1 MSKQGIYQFSFIML
15 SLLFVSVGYNNCSDK
30 AFEFQVAEEQAA
42 NPDGLGGEQPVAAP
56 RVLINNNADY
66 TNSDDVNLSL
76 STGPIDATEMFI
88 SNDDQCSQGSWE
100 PFQKN
105 KAWVLSEKN
114 KEVRVY
120 AKYRIDG
127 EDETQCVTDSI
138 IHDDIAPTVAITTQ
152 TQNGWVASRN
162 LNVVYT
168 AEDSGSGIAL
178 TECARDNSGNFN
190 PCGQIISFFNLEEN
204 KNYVMVVQATDRAG
218 NRSEPKQLNWAT
230 DLTPPEVVFNLTPSL
245 VTADVTP
252 DFAYTAT
259 DAGSG
264 VQGYECRLDD
274 QAAFTACQ
282 NALTLSGLADGSHTL
297 RVRASDNLGHMSDEV
312 SYTWTQ
318 DSQAPTVMFVST
330 PDLITNS
337 SQATFA
343 FQGLDGGNPITQFQC
358 KLDGGN
364 YASCSSPHNLSN
376 LSDGSHTF
384 SVRGQDA
391 VGNMSAPI
399 SYTWLIDTG
408 KPNITFVNTPDN
420 PTNMTDA
427 FFQVSPQDNA
437 GGSGIERV
445 ECRLDSQAFQACQ
458 NAFDF
463 SGLSNGNHTAEA
475 RAIDRAGNVSDVIS
489 FSWMIDNAKPVVNIT
504 KAPSNPTAQTT
515 AQFEFTATDSGSGIA
530 FTECRIDGG
539 AFANC
544 SSPADFSDL
553 GDGAHT
559 FYVRATDNAGNQSD
573 VATYNWLLDLT
584 PPSLAFV
591 FEPGNNVF
599 IGQDARIQFTATDDN
614 GSGVDSVS
622 CVYNGNNYAN
632 CLLDTAI
639 LIPAVSEA
647 DHMFSV
653 TVTDKVGNSATI
665 LTQWRTS
672 VQVVAKSTDFNVK
685 QDQPVD
691 ILFVVDDSGSMDYE
705 RSSLASRISGFL
717 NKIDGLDWQISV
729 ISTNIKTN
737 GANKDGK
744 FIEIMGLPGE
754 YILDASMDKNLAQSY
769 LGNTV
774 QNFSSGDGRHDEE
787 GIRAT
792 KRAIERYMAG
802 DVNHTQ
808 FFRDGAQ
815 FAAIVLSD
823 EDENNNGAGINISPA
838 NFVNLVNTTWNN
850 QKNFTWH
857 SIILKPG
864 DNACQQGQEGFRFG
878 NIYADLSTRT
888 NGVIGSVCETDYAA
902 QLNDIGQNVRDMQ
915 KTIALDC
922 QPLDTNGDNVPDITV
937 TLNPAG
943 RMPASF
949 DPYVE
954 SYQVQQSKLVFD
966 DFLVPG
972 DYKVDYSCAAN

>member
-358 KLDGGN
+358 KLVLRKGFLAAAIN
-364 YASCSSPHNLSN
+364 IA
-376 LSDGSHTF
+376 
-384 SVRGQDA
+384 A
-391 VGNMSAPI
+391 K
-399 SYTWLIDTG
+399 LIDQNDECEPAVRINRPMVELALRRG
-408 KPNITFVNTPDN
+408 LHVSGEVSGDFLVKHGVRPEPDVHTTIDLRCTELVLLE
-420 PTNMTDA
+420 PE
-427 FFQVSPQDNA
+427 P
-437 GGSGIERV
+437 EY
-445 ECRLDSQAFQACQ
+445 RLDS
-458 NAFDF
+458 
-463 SGLSNGNHTAEA
+463 
-475 RAIDRAGNVSDVIS
+475 R
-489 FSWMIDNAKPVVNIT
+489 PVLV
-504 KAPSNPTAQTT
+504 AQ
-515 AQFEFTATDSGSGIA
+515 
-530 FTECRIDGG
+530 R
-539 AFANC
+539 
-544 SSPADFSDL
+544 
-553 GDGAHT
+553 
-559 FYVRATDNAGNQSD
+559 
-573 VATYNWLLDLT
+573 
-584 PPSLAFV
+584 
-591 FEPGNNVF
+591 
-599 IGQDARIQFTATDDN
+599 
-614 GSGVDSVS
+614 
-622 CVYNGNNYAN
+622 
-632 CLLDTAI
+632 
-639 LIPAVSEA
+639 
-647 DHMFSV
+647 
-653 TVTDKVGNSATI
+653 
-665 LTQWRTS
+665 
-672 VQVVAKSTDFNVK
+672 
-685 QDQPVD
+685 
-691 ILFVVDDSGSMDYE
+691 
-705 RSSLASRISGFL
+705 
-717 NKIDGLDWQISV
+717 
-729 ISTNIKTN
+729 
-737 GANKDGK
+737 
-744 FIEIMGLPGE
+744 
-754 YILDASMDKNLAQSY
+754 
-769 LGNTV
+769 
-774 QNFSSGDGRHDEE
+774 
-787 GIRAT
+787 
-792 KRAIERYMAG
+792 
-802 DVNHTQ
+802 
-808 FFRDGAQ
+808 
-815 FAAIVLSD
+815 
-823 EDENNNGAGINISPA
+823 
-838 NFVNLVNTTWNN
+838 
-850 QKNFTWH
+850 
-857 SIILKPG
+857 
-864 DNACQQGQEGFRFG
+864 
-878 NIYADLSTRT
+878 
-888 NGVIGSVCETDYAA
+888 
-902 QLNDIGQNVRDMQ
+902 
-915 KTIALDC
+915 
-922 QPLDTNGDNVPDITV
+922 
-937 TLNPAG
+937 
-943 RMPASF
+943 
-949 DPYVE
+949 
-954 SYQVQQSKLVFD
+954 
-966 DFLVPG
+966 
-972 DYKVDYSCAAN
+972 